1 MRSSAKVIHAI
12 KFWKAVLIKEWH
24 TSSSPNKYEYSGVL
38 FCYDKSLDQLALIES
53 TELKAYGIYI
63 AHREQQRF
71 VQFLMAFQS
80 DFEGIRGSIWHRF
93 SLPSIDWKNTSL
105 VLFWKENSFY
115 F

>member
-1 MRSSAKVIHAI
+1 
-12 KFWKAVLIKEWH
+12 
-24 TSSSPNKYEYSGVL
+24 
-38 FCYDKSLDQLALIES
+38 
-53 TELKAYGIYI
+53 
-63 AHREQQRF
+63 
-71 VQFLMAFQS
+71 MAFQS

>member
-53 TELKAYGIYI
+53 TELKAYCIYI

-80 DFEGIRGSIWHRF
+80 DFEGIRG
-93 SLPSIDWKNTSL
+93 
-105 VLFWKENSFY
+105 
-115 F
+115 